1 MAVVDF
7 GRRAY
12 IDLMVSKDPAIGR
25 LINEGYE
32 FVTNAF
38 TPGAMPPGV
47 QIKDGETV
55 TSELRRQGY
64 LIELCAAY
72 NEAGDPISQMQSV
85 WRRRRG
91 APKP

>member
-7 GRRAY
+7 GRKAY

-25 LINEGYE
+25 LIDEGYE

-38 TPGAMPPGV
+38 TPAAMPSGV
-47 QIKDGETV
+47 QIKDAETV

-64 LIELCAAY
+64 LVELRTAY
-72 NEAGDPISQMQSV
+72 NEAGNPISQMQSV
-85 WRRRRG
+85 WCRRRG
-91 APKP
+91 APNP

>member
-1 MAVVDF
+1 MDF
-7 GRRAY
+7 GRKAY
-12 IDLMVSKDPAIGR
+12 IDLMISKDPAIWI

-47 QIKDGETV
+47 RIKDAETV

-64 LIELCAAY
+64 LVELCAAY
-72 NEAGDPISQMQSV
+72 DEVGDPIPVMQSV
-85 WRRRRG
+85 WRKRRG
-91 APKP
+91 ALKP